1 MGCTSLIL
9 TRCSLLNKGSH
20 HGSFVIFSCNKLQNS
35 SMIVEEQ
42 NVEYFCEL
50 DLFSFTSD

>member
-20 HGSFVIFSCNKLQNS
+20 HGSFVIFSRNKLQNS

-50 DLFSFTSD
+50 DLFRFTSD